1 MTMQCSIIEDYK
13 NNNSNN
19 TKNKL
24 NWLIKIKI
32 ISYKSKKKKML
43 NEKKIIKF
51 IPFVCVIKLL

>member
-32 ISYKSKKKKML
+32 ISYKSKKKK
-43 NEKKIIKF
+43 
-51 IPFVCVIKLL
+51 C

>member
-1 MTMQCSIIEDYK
+1 MTMQCSIIEYYK

-32 ISYKSKKKKML
+32 ISYKSKKKNL
-43 NEKKIIKF
+43 NENKIIKF
-51 IPFVCVIKLL
+51 IPFVSVIKLL